1 MNDSST
7 VEGDD
12 SSSTILISLFNHP
25 IFRLATLPKILGR
38 KSRDSSFRA
47 SPSSPP
53 SWSWFI
59 ATEVDAR
66 PCHSLVELSLHVSLH
81 LGYLAT
87 LHRFSREIER
97 AMELISLGGDRKS
110 RNPAID
116 RRKGASFI
124 DRFGSKLFF
133 FFFLETLFQFC
144 ILLVLQY
151 SVT

>member
-116 RRKGASFI
+116 RWKGPRPLI
-124 DRFGSKLFF
+124 DLVPSFF

>member
-1 MNDSST
+1 MQNEWF

-25 IFRLATLPKILGR
+25 IFRLATLPKILGP

-116 RRKGASFI
+116 RRKGPRSLI
-124 DRFGSKLFF
+124 DLVPSFF